1 MRMKIKKKQQIILLM
16 LLLIIL
22 PVNTQAATTMWT
34 TANLRART
42 APSLKAEIYDVLP
55 KGSKVKCTKK
65 GKKWN
70 TVIIDK
76 KTYYMCNDYLSDT
89 QVEPD
94 TWDPIYSAGYFKKM
108 GMIDWN
114 GWTWTW
120 YSENVLP
127 GGGLDI
133 PGRHV
138 SDNGYIMDE
147 NGRICLASSVLEYG
161 TILDTPFGAEGCI
174 YDSGCADDIIDTYVS
189 W

>member
-1 MRMKIKKKQQIILLM
+1 MKKKCNLIKIMFILFLVF
-16 LLLIIL
+16 L
-22 PVNTQAATTMWT
+22 PVNIQASSITMWT
-34 TANLRART
+34 TDNLRART

-55 KGSKVKCTKK
+55 KGTKVKCTKQ

-70 TVIIDK
+70 TVIINK
-76 KTYYMCNDYLSDT
+76 KKFYMYNEYLSQT
-89 QVEPD
+89 QVEPEIYE
-94 TWDPIYSAGYFKKM
+94 PIYTASYFKKM
-108 GMIDWN
+108 GMIDWD

-138 SDNGYIMDE
+138 GDNGYIMDE
-147 NGRICLASSVLEYG
+147 NGRICLASSVLDYG

-174 YDSGCADDIIDTYVS
+174 YDSGCADGIIDTYVS